1 MAYSIEV
8 KNKIIERMK
17 KEKIANI
24 SKDTGIS
31 ATTLY
36 RWKKEEKIDG
46 KEEKR
51 EIQKPKQEERK
62 KYYEKQKEDFNFRQ
76 GYVIFKQKRYKDAK
90 ECFFKSINN
99 KGKECNKSIFFIG
112 KIYVIEKRY
121 EEARKEFE
129 KCIEIDRDKNPHARL
144 ELGRLYV
151 IEKRYEEAIEEFK
164 KCIEINKNDK
174 FAQDMIEELKKI
186 ETIDKILRD
195 REKQAID
202 SIFLEQTKNSS
213 NNLLSKI
220 RAKIWAGTIENEDI
234 INIEKQKEEIDREQY
249 YLIKIAIYE
258 KLGQKRNALQ
268 VIEQIRAEGITIKG
282 ITEIRDRLK
291 SKKVAFFDLD
301 KWDQIIGWDVS
312 KTEEYEQ
319 ELRNVNNT
327 EQNDR
332 LKTQENN
339 IIKTE
344 PPVSSEKVLKP
355 KNRAK
360 ERRYVTSEDIAKNNI
375 KPSAK
380 NDEKK
385 QTPKKQKW
393 DNKEITIL
401 QTLSYTLKQTI
412 EEINYKYYVEMQPKV
427 TKSILS
433 KEYYDLLQDI
443 GKTNLEEKKRRTK
456 LMQDILKKVY
466 GDGQIREKYVKKYDK
481 LQSIL
486 ECSSD
491 NKRAKMELILVLINE
506 GYKQVAKIEFGEEYD
521 YIEKII
527 EQYGKR
533 KMTAKEVKDSIDEYC
548 I

>member
-1 MAYSIEV
+1 MIEELKKIETIDKILRDREKQAIDSIFLEQT
-8 KNKIIERMK
+8 KNSSNNLLSKIRAKIWAGTIEN
-17 KEKIANI
+17 EDIINI
-24 SKDTGIS
+24 
-31 ATTLY
+31 
-36 RWKKEEKIDG
+36 
-46 KEEKR
+46 
-51 EIQKPKQEERK
+51 
-62 KYYEKQKEDFNFRQ
+62 EKQKE
-76 GYVIFKQKRYKDAK
+76 
-90 ECFFKSINN
+90 
-99 KGKECNKSIFFIG
+99 
-112 KIYVIEKRY
+112 
-121 EEARKEFE
+121 
-129 KCIEIDRDKNPHARL
+129 EIDREQYYLIKIAIY
-144 ELGRLYV
+144 EKLGQKRNALQV
-151 IEKRYEEAIEEFK
+151 IEQIRAEGITIKGITEIRDRLKSKKVAFFDLDKWDQIIGWDVSKTEEYEQEFK

-456 LMQDILKKVY
+456 LMQDILKEVY